1 MELVKNIWKD
11 SDKEEFLNY
20 IESFKRKEK
29 IEWTKNILNTK
40 MKVLAVTSP
49 DIQKIVKEIKK
60 GNYLSFLDLD
70 INDYYE
76 NMAINGNLIASI
88 KDFKLMKVYLDNYA
102 KKVDSWASCDL
113 LKFSVKD
120 NEENF
125 FALSN
130 EYIKNDLPFVRRIGM
145 LILFKFID
153 NDKYI
158 DEIYVMLDK
167 FKNETEYYVNMMNAW
182 LLCELF
188 IKKRDKTIKYL
199 NKNELNSF
207 TLNKAISKCRDSFRV
222 SKEDKD
228 MLLKLKK

>member
-29 IEWTKNILNTK
+29 IEWTKNILEKK